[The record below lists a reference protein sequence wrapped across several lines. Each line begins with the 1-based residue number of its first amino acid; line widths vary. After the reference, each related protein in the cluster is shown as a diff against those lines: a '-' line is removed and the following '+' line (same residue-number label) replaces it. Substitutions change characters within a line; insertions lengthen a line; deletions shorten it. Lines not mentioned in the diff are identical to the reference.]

1 MMSSVPL
8 KLSNQDIGG
17 KKQKATYYTLALPRL
32 SRCEKELGR
41 GVGLKVP
48 FSMLV

>member
-8 KLSNQDIGG
+8 EFSDQDING
-17 KKQKATYYTLALPRL
+17 KEKATYHTLALPRL